1 MDVLALTN
9 VAAWSLQAAVV
20 IATGAIALRL
30 VGIDA
35 PVIRHAWWRTLLVIA
50 LLLPFAQTWHPTPP
64 ATNVQAVDAQAAA
77 ADRPPLASAPASGR
91 SVPAPTIL
99 ARGLRGQWPWIVSGI
114 LLAGIALRLAWIL
127 AGVIRLRRLRQVG
140 RVAPVLA
147 NPACDEAVALHQSGA
162 EIRYVAQL
170 GQPVTFGVFKPAVLL
185 PQDFDDLPL
194 AVQRAVL
201 AHELW
206 HVRRR
211 DWAWVLVEEVVR
223 AVFWFH
229 PAMWWLVS
237 QVQQSREEVVDEL
250 SVQLTSSRRGYLEA
264 LLAFADRPPV
274 FPATPFARRRHLFE
288 RMLLIST
295 EAVMSS
301 RRIVASTVSA
311 MLAVTAAGW
320 YSTSAFP
327 LTAADAA
334 AVNPASAPAPA
345 QLQAPAPPR
354 DRRPGEPGPETA
366 VERDLK
372 ASIAA
377 DPTKMVTYLQLSK
390 LQQDR
395 QDYPAAE
402 ATLISLTRA
411 VPNQSEPLMV
421 LANFYSRIGRFDQ
434 AVKTMEEVAAVTPS
448 DPAPHQM
455 LATFF
460 WEKANKDASLSA
472 TEKLAHVRA
481 GIAATDRALALNPNY
496 VSSLAYK
503 SLLLRMQAGLEN
515 NPTLITEANALQA
528 QAMELRKAGVE
539 RAQQRMD
546 FVPAP
551 GQGGGMP
558 PPPPPPP
565 PPGAEMNGQA
575 PVRVGAG
582 IAAPMKIRDVRPA
595 YPPIAQS
602 ARVQGVVIIETT
614 IDTAGNVMDAHV
626 LRSIPLLDE
635 AALDAVRQWQFTP
648 TLLNGAPVPVIMTV
662 TVNFALQDS
671 K

>member
-20 IATGAIALRL
+20 IATGAIVLRL
-30 VGIDA
+30 LRIDA
-35 PVIRHAWWRTLLVIA
+35 PAIRHACWRTLLVITV
-50 LLLPFAQTWHPTPP
+50 LLPFAQTWHAAPP
-64 ATNVQAVDAQAAA
+64 AIPVQPIDAQASATLPSVLSTHTSGA
-77 ADRPPLASAPASGR
+77 PISAVAS
-91 SVPAPTIL
+91 VMQ
-99 ARGLRGQWPWIVSGI
+99 GLRGRWPWIVSGI
-114 LLAGIALRLAWIL
+114 LFTGMAFRLAWII
-127 AGVIRLRRLRQVG
+127 AGVIRLRRLRHVG
-140 RVAPVLA
+140 SLAPGVATRVCA
-147 NPACDEAVALHQSGA
+147 EAAALHQSGA
-162 EIRYVAQL
+162 EIRYVARL

-185 PQDFDDLPL
+185 PHDFDALPL

-301 RRIVASTVSA
+301 RRIVASTASV
-311 MLAVTAAGW
+311 MLAVVAAGW

-327 LTAADAA
+327 LTAAGA
-334 AVNPASAPAPA
+334 PEASPTGA
-345 QLQAPAPPR
+345 QVQAQNPPR

-377 DPTKMVTYLQLSK
+377 DPTKIVTYLQLSK

-395 QDYPAAE
+395 RDYAEAE
-402 ATLISLTRA
+402 ATLLALKRA
-411 VPNQSEPLMV
+411 LPNQSEPLML
-421 LANFYSRIGRFDQ
+421 LAEFYKRRGQFEKS
-434 AVKTMEEVAAVTPS
+434 VAALEDLSTLAPS
-448 DPAPHQM
+448 DPEPHQI
-455 LATFF
+455 LATFY
-460 WEKANKDASLSA
+460 WEKATMDTSLSA
-472 TEKLAHVRA
+472 TQKLAHVRA
-481 GIAATDRALALNPNY
+481 GITATDRALAINPNF
-496 VSSLAYK
+496 VESLAYK
-503 SLLLRMQAGLEN
+503 SLMLRMQASLES
-515 NPTLITEANALQA
+515 NPPSPALIAEANALQA
-528 QAMELRKAGVE
+528 QAMELRKAGVG
-539 RAQQRMD
+539 RAQQRME

-551 GQGGGMP
+551 GQGNMP
-558 PPPPPPP
+558 LPPPPPPP
-565 PPGAEMNGQA
+565 PPGGENGQA
-575 PVRVGAG
+575 PVRVGG
-582 IAAPMKIRDVRPA
+582 SIKPPVKLRDVRPV
-595 YPPIAQS
+595 YPPEAFD
-602 ARVQGVVIIETT
+602 AKVQGVVIIEAT
-614 IDTAGNVMDAHV
+614 IDTLGSIMEAHV
-626 LRSIPLLDE
+626 IRSVPLLDQ
-635 AALDAVRQWQFTP
+635 AALDAVRQWQFAP
-648 TLLNGAPVPVIMTV
+648 TFLNGAPVPVIMTV
-662 TVNFALQDS
+662 TVNFTLQ
-671 K
+671 